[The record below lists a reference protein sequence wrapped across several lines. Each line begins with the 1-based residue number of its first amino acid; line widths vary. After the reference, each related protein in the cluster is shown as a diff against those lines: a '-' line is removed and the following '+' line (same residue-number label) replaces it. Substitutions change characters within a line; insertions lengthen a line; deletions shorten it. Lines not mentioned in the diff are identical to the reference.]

1 MFDTSASGNRAPSAP
16 LPVAAVPR
24 KEASPRDVDSS
35 VVVDFASSLSGLD
48 PDVSDTELIARIE
61 ALEKLKS
68 AAAAAQ
74 ARAAVRFDVS
84 QRSKQSEAGSRAKP
98 GEGIIS
104 QIALARHDSPALGS
118 RHLSVGKALVN
129 EMPHTLNALTIG
141 VLSEWRATILV
152 RETACLDV
160 EDRARVDEAMAA
172 DPASLKGLGD
182 RKLIS
187 GAKKHAYRLDP
198 RSVVR
203 RASKA
208 ESERTVTCRPA
219 PDTMTYVTGLLPV
232 AQGVAVKAALTRAA
246 DHHIRITG
254 DERGRGQIMADT
266 LVERVTGRTFTNSAS
281 GPAGTDQR
289 AETPGLPGGP
299 ASSADTTGI
308 PVLAAHLEESA
319 QRRDTV
325 PGTSGQ
331 DTPDAA
337 DSPNSPPAGVA
348 VEVQLIMTDRTL
360 FAGDNEPA
368 YLHGYG
374 TVPAGWA
381 RNLVRNGGNTDGDA
395 GEAAAGRVWI
405 RRLYTAPD
413 NGRLIGMDSRAR
425 IFPQGLRRF
434 LISRDQTCRT
444 PWCDAPIRHIDHIT
458 PHSKG
463 GQTSEAN
470 SQGLCQRC
478 NLAKEAPGFTS
489 KPIDGPR
496 HSVRLTTPT
505 GHAYESTAPPP
516 PGTPWPDTAMSKSQ
530 PRDIN
535 PIRAEHLRRSG

>member
-1 MFDTSASGNRAPSAP
+1 MA
-16 LPVAAVPR
+16 
-24 KEASPRDVDSS
+24 
-35 VVVDFASSLSGLD
+35 DFASSLSELD
-48 PDVSDTELIARIE
+48 QDVSDAELIDRIA
-61 ALEKLKS
+61 ALEELKS
-68 AAAAAQ
+68 AASAAQ
-74 ARAAVRFDVS
+74 AHATVSFDVS
-84 QRSKQSEAGSRAKP
+84 HRRKQSDGSTRAKP
-98 GEGIIS
+98 GEGIVS

-172 DPASLKGLGD
+172 DPKALKGLGD
-182 RKLIS
+182 RRLIS
-187 GAKKHAYRLDP
+187 EAKKHAYVLDP

-203 RASKA
+203 RAAKA

-232 AQGVAVKAALTRAA
+232 AQGVAVKAALSQAA

-266 LVERVTGRTFTNSAS
+266 LVERVTGRTFTNSTPGA
-281 GPAGTDQR
+281 AGTDQR
-289 AETPGLPGGP
+289 AEPAGLPGGT
-299 ASSADTTGI
+299 ALSAETTGL
-308 PVLAAHLEESA
+308 PGTTGYPEETA
-319 QRRDTV
+319 RRRDTV

-331 DTPDAA
+331 DTPDEG
-337 DSPNSPPAGVA
+337 NSLNTPAAGVG
-348 VEVQLIMTDRTL
+348 VEVQLIMTDRAL

-381 RNLVRNGGNTDGDA
+381 RNLIRNGGNTDGDNVSGREDGGSHHNATSPRTGDA
-395 GEAAAGRVWI
+395 GQSAAGRIWI

-413 NGRLIGMDSRAR
+413 TGRLISMDSRAR

-478 NLAKEAPGFTS
+478 NLAKEAPGFTA

-496 HSVRLTTPT
+496 HSVQLTTPT
-505 GHAYESTAPPP
+505 GHTYESTAPPP
-516 PGTPWPDTAMSKSQ
+516 PGTPWLDMAMSKSK
-530 PRDIN
+530 PRDII
-535 PIRAEHLRRSG
+535 PIRTEHLRHSG